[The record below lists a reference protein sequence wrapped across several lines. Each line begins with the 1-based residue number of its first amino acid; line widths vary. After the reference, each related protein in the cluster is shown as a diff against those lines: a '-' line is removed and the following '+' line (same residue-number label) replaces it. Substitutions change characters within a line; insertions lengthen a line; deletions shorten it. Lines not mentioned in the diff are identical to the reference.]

1 MTTYEEVAKEARLL
15 PDTKIVYLAYMRGR
29 WADSEHIKCVTGYAM
44 EWAELFANGQAYE
57 ASDSV
62 GRQLLGDIY
71 KHITV

>member
-15 PDTKIVYLAYMRGR
+15 PDTKQVFIAYMRAR
-29 WADSEHIKCVTGYAM
+29 WASSETLQCQTGYAM
-44 EWAELFANGQAYE
+44 EWAERFANGVAYE

-62 GRQLLGDIY
+62 GKQVLADIY